1 MISYVCV
8 TGHVLYSKCNEK
20 ILISLCVSHSK
31 KFPEISYAKSCV
43 LNMAAVLTLLYQR
56 KLLTTRYVS

>member
-1 MISYVCV
+1 MYVLLV
-8 TGHVLYSKCNEK
+8 MFYIVNVMK